1 MDKKDVTFKL
11 FTDKIVCLIC
21 MLFADGDNSDDENDQ
36 DNADKQMGDT
46 DNAAEKYVS
55 QPERKIFLLFTL

>member
-1 MDKKDVTFKL
+1 
-11 FTDKIVCLIC
+11 

-46 DNAAEKYVS
+46 DNAAEKYVL
-55 QPERKIFLLFTL
+55 QPERKIFFLFTLW